1 MSEKGCLKDLRV
13 QNLEITKKCVVKND
27 FQINIFKFP
36 KTNGLDNQLLTTDG
50 NGNLTWDNP
59 KSSLGVY
66 DTINELP
73 TNNLEGKLT
82 YVKNVNNIYLN
93 KKNNDDTLGWYKIKT
108 VGDVPSFTSTLNSSY
123 QFNNTDTN
131 INTQIS
137 LSGTDPDAGDSVTF
151 SFVTVPTYSAQ
162 NIFNIS
168 LVTNVLTINS
178 TGSNQSGD
186 NIKLI
191 VVIKDNNGN
200 FATQTTQLEII

>member
-13 QNLEITKKCVVKND
+13 QNLEITKKCVVKID
-27 FQINIFKFP
+27 FQINNFKFP

-50 NGNLTWDNP
+50 NGNLTWQN
-59 KSSLGVY
+59 SETSLGIY

-73 TNNLEGKLT
+73 TEDLEGKLT
-82 YVKNVNNIYLN
+82 YVKDVNNIYLN
-93 KKNNDDTLGWYKIKT
+93 KKNDDDTLGWYKIKT

-151 SFVTVPTYSAQ
+151 SFVTVPTYSVQ
-162 NIFNIS
+162 TIFNIS
-168 LVTNVLTINS
+168 LATNILTINS

>member
-27 FQINIFKFP
+27 FQINNFKFP

-50 NGNLTWDNP
+50 NGNLTWKNP
-59 KSSLGVY
+59 ERSLGIY

-73 TNNLEGKLT
+73 TEDLEGKLT
-82 YVKNVNNIYLN
+82 YVKDVNNIYLN

-137 LSGTDPDAGDSVTF
+137 LSGTDPDEGDSVTF
-151 SFVTVPTYSAQ
+151 SFVTVPNYSVQ
-162 NIFNIS
+162 TIFNIS
-168 LVTNVLTINS
+168 LATNILTINS

>member
-27 FQINIFKFP
+27 FQINNFKFP

-50 NGNLTWDNP
+50 NGNLTWKDP
-59 KSSLGVY
+59 ESSLGIY

-73 TNNLEGKLT
+73 TEDLEGKLT
-82 YVKNVNNIYLN
+82 YVKDVNNIYLN
-93 KKNNDDTLGWYKIKT
+93 KKNNDNTLGWYKIKT

-151 SFVTVPTYSAQ
+151 SFVTVPTYSVQ
-162 NIFNIS
+162 TIFNIS
-168 LVTNVLTINS
+168 LATNVLTINS

>member
-27 FQINIFKFP
+27 FQINNFKFP

-50 NGNLTWDNP
+50 NSNLTWKNP
-59 KSSLGVY
+59 ETSLGIY
-66 DTINELP
+66 DTINDLP
-73 TNNLEGKLT
+73 TEDLEGKLT
-82 YVKNVNNIYLN
+82 YVKDVNNIYLN

-151 SFVTVPTYSAQ
+151 SFVTAPTYLVQ
-162 NIFNIS
+162 TIFNIS
-168 LVTNVLTINS
+168 LATNILTINS

>member
-27 FQINIFKFP
+27 FQINNFKFP

-50 NGNLTWDNP
+50 NGNLTWKDSE
-59 KSSLGVY
+59 SSLGIY

-73 TNNLEGKLT
+73 TEDLEGKLT
-82 YVKNVNNIYLN
+82 YVKDVNNIYLN
-93 KKNNDDTLGWYKIKT
+93 KKNNDNTLGWYKIKT

-151 SFVTVPTYSAQ
+151 SFVTVPTYSVQ
-162 NIFNIS
+162 TIFNIS
-168 LVTNVLTINS
+168 LATNILTINS

>member
-13 QNLEITKKCVVKND
+13 QNLEITKKCVVKNY
-27 FQINIFKFP
+27 FQINNFKFP

-50 NGNLTWDNP
+50 NGNLTWKNP
-59 KSSLGVY
+59 ERSLGIY

-73 TNNLEGKLT
+73 TEDLEGKLT
-82 YVKNVNNIYLN
+82 YVKDVNNIYLN

-137 LSGTDPDAGDSVTF
+137 LSGTDPDEGDSVTF
-151 SFVTVPTYSAQ
+151 SFVTVPNYSVQ
-162 NIFNIS
+162 TIFNIS
-168 LVTNVLTINS
+168 LATNILTINS

>member
-13 QNLEITKKCVVKND
+13 QNLEITKKCIVKND

>member
-27 FQINIFKFP
+27 FQINNFKFP

-50 NGNLTWDNP
+50 NGNLTWKDSE
-59 KSSLGVY
+59 SSLGIY

-73 TNNLEGKLT
+73 TEDLEGKLT
-82 YVKNVNNIYLN
+82 YVKDVNNIYLN

-137 LSGTDPDAGDSVTF
+137 LSGTDPDEGDSVTF
-151 SFVTVPTYSAQ
+151 SFVTVPNYSVQ
-162 NIFNIS
+162 TIFNIS
-168 LVTNVLTINS
+168 LATNILTINS